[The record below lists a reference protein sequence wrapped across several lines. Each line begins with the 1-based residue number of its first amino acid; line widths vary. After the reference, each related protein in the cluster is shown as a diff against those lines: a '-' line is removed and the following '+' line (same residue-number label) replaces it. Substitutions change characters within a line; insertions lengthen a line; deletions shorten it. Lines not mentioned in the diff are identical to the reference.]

1 MFTICIHDYLKRSI
15 SDAKKKNLSKEI
27 GKKYL
32 LLHTHTH
39 TTTVQLATICRSNAA
54 AAAAV
59 PAMQMATH
67 NTVSLSQMRD
77 DSR

>member
-1 MFTICIHDYLKRSI
+1 MIIYKEVLVMQ
-15 SDAKKKNLSKEI
+15 KKKSVQRNWQEI
-27 GKKYL
+27 FVVA
-32 LLHTHTH
+32 HTHTH